1 MHPDTSERG
10 IVLKM
15 KLFCCNSSHFL
26 LSIKTFYL
34 VLPGFSYFSL
44 SANLQ
49 KIKKQP
55 ICNVCV
61 CLYVHEQQR
70 MHVFRKD

>member
-49 KIKKQP
+49 KIKKAT
-55 ICNVCV
+55 N
-61 CLYVHEQQR
+61 L
-70 MHVFRKD
+70 